1 MSELTYYESV
11 TDPRMNKGQRLAL
24 VAKIFTPGT
33 PIRDRDLFAGR
44 LEQVL
49 QILSVLNQPGI
60 QLVIYGERGVGKSSL
75 ANVLS
80 QFSTVAGEAVVESV
94 RVNCSTSDT
103 FKSLWTRVFK
113 AARISVPEEW
123 TYRSPEPDEI
133 RSILEDRGTPFIILD
148 EFDRWENDEGLT
160 AMADT
165 IKALSDHA
173 VNTKLVIVGV
183 ADSIDS
189 LIGEHESVK
198 RAIEEILLP
207 RMFRDELLAIPTEGM
222 KRIEIAIAPDIAGS
236 IASLSEGLPSF
247 AHLLSFHAAGIC
259 VSDDRY
265 ELTANDLLAAVERS
279 VSKHSLLSTYKRAV
293 TAQRKDTL
301 HAKVLLACALA
312 SKDGLG
318 YFTAADVREPMSDI
332 MGRAYSIPAFSPH
345 LKAFT
350 ESERGAVLRRE
361 GTERRYRWRFR
372 DPLLQPFTV
381 LTALSEGWLPVKY
394 KERFVPAGEVGGVG
408 NERPNQ
414 DPLI

>member
-1 MSELTYYESV
+1 MT
-11 TDPRMNKGQRLAL
+11 KGQRLAL

-33 PIRDRDLFAGR
+33 PIKDRDLFAGR
-44 LEQVL
+44 LEQIL
-49 QILSVLNQPGI
+49 QILSVLNQPGV
-60 QLVIYGERGVGKSSL
+60 QVVIYGERGVGKSSL

-80 QFSTVAGEAVVESV
+80 QFSTLEGEAVVESV

-103 FKSLWTRVFK
+103 FNSLWTRVFK
-113 AARISVPEEW
+113 SAKINIPEEW
-123 TYRSPEPDEI
+123 TYRPAEPDEI
-133 RSILEDRGTPFIILD
+133 RTILEDRGTPFVILD
-148 EFDRWENDEGLT
+148 EFDRWDDDDGLT

-173 VNTKLVIVGV
+173 VKTKLVIVGV

-207 RMFRDELLAIPTEGM
+207 RMSSGELLAIPTEGM
-222 KRIEIAIAPDIAGS
+222 RRIEIAIPPEVASS

-265 ELTANDLLAAVERS
+265 ELTARDLIAAVERS

-312 SKDGLG
+312 PKDGLG

-350 ESERGAVLRRE
+350 ESERSAVLRRE

-381 LTALSEGWLPVKY
+381 LTALSEGWLPLKY
-394 KERFVPAGEVGGVG
+394 KERFVPDGHLGGG